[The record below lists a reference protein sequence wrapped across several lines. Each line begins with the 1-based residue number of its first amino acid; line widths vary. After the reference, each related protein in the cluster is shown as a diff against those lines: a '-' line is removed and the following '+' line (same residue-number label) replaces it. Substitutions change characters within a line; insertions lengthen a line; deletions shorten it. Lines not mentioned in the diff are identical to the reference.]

1 MSIKRYGVVAI
12 VPHPDDWK
20 RYPGTDSTPEERI
33 AAAMSC
39 RFLVIRRSSTVL
51 APDTLC
57 FAGGGIEAGE
67 SSEVAIRREYRE
79 ELDLNIRVV
88 REIWQM
94 VTPWD
99 VHLRWFLAEL
109 LPGSEIHPAPAE
121 VSEVMWMS
129 IQELQQRKDFLVSNL
144 PFFEKI
150 ASGEILL

>member
-12 VPHPDDWK
+12 VPHPDDW
-20 RYPGTDSTPEERI
+20 RQYLHGNVSREERI
-33 AAAMSC
+33 AAALSC
-39 RFLVIRRSSTVL
+39 RFLVIRRSSSVL

-57 FAGGGIEAGE
+57 FAGGGIEPGE
-67 SSEVAIRREYRE
+67 LPEDAIRREYRE
-79 ELDLNIRVV
+79 ELDLKIRVV

-94 VTPWD
+94 ITPWD

-109 LPGSEIHPAPAE
+109 VPGCEIHPCLAE
-121 VSEVMWMS
+121 VSEVMWMT
-129 IQELQQRKDFLVSNL
+129 IDELRRRNDFLVSNL